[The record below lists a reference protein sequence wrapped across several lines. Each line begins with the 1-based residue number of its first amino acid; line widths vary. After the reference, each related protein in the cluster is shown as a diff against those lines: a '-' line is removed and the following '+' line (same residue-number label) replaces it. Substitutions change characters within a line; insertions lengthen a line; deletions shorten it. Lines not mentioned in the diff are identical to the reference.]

1 MNTIKMTLD
10 LMAYILEIIYQKQLK
25 KEHMQ

>member
-10 LMAYILEIIYQKQLK
+10 LMAYILERIYQKQLK